1 MPATSTIIM
10 SNQTHPGDSTSTT
23 VTGEKFQG
31 DGYYGRSDGFHTVQM
46 NVNGVAG
53 TIQIQGTL
61 ATTPADADYFNIAGA
76 LYDSTTAGKDGSFV
90 FNFTGNFTYI
100 RATVE
105 FDSTDTNGDGS
116 VSKVLYNF

>member
-61 ATTPADADYFNIAGA
+61 ATTPAEADYFNIAGA
-76 LYDSTTAGKDGSFV
+76 LYDSTTCL
-90 FNFTGNFTYI
+90 
-100 RATVE
+100 
-105 FDSTDTNGDGS
+105 
-116 VSKVLYNF
+116 LYTSPSPRDRVRSRMPSSA

>member
-1 MPATSTIIM
+1 MPATSTTIM

-23 VTGEKFQG
+23 VTGDKFKG

-61 ATTPADADYFNIAGA
+61 ATTPAEADYFNIAA
-76 LYDSTTAGKDGSFV
+76 LYMIVQLPVKM
-90 FNFTGNFTYI
+90 
-100 RATVE
+100 
-105 FDSTDTNGDGS
+105 
-116 VSKVLYNF
+116 VLLFLTLQETLSGLEQC

>member
-31 DGYYGRSDGFHTVQM
+31 DGYYTVQM

-61 ATTPADADYFNIAGA
+61 ATTPAEADYFNIAGA

-90 FNFTGNFTYI
+90 FNFTGNFVWI
-100 RATVE
+100 RAVLVYTDGTV
-105 FDSTDTNGDGS
+105 NS
-116 VSKVLYNF
+116 VLLNN